1 MVLRRKIMK
10 TASMVFIWISIVL
23 NILSAIFLLIITL
36 VYGVLAVTKTYP
48 AENQPPEMITLWG
61 MFTLCIISFFIYLIY
76 GALNLVLC
84 ILSLKELN
92 KASPSKER
100 LLVLGILV
108 LIFVNLIAGILMLVY
123 RDKGGVVSDYNANNS
138 QATNTPKDEVQE
150 LKNKLDEINTL
161 RAKGVITES
170 EYQRM
175 REKLFK

>member
-1 MVLRRKIMK
+1 MK
-10 TASMVFIWISIVL
+10 TAAKVFIWISIVL
-23 NILSAIFLLIITL
+23 NIISAIFLLILTL
-36 VYGVLAVTKTYP
+36 VYGVLAAKDSYP
-48 AENQPPEMITLWG
+48 TDNRPEVMITLWG
-61 MFTLCIISFFIYLIY
+61 MFTLCIMSFFIYLIY

-92 KASPSKER
+92 KSSPSKER

-123 RDKGGVVSDYNANNS
+123 RDKVGVDSDYNVNNS
-138 QATNTPKDEVQE
+138 QATNTSKDEVQE
-150 LKNKLDEINTL
+150 LKNRLDEINTL

-175 REKLFK
+175 RGKLFK

>member
-1 MVLRRKIMK
+1 MK
-10 TASMVFIWISIVL
+10 TAAKVFIWISIVL

-36 VYGVLAVTKTYP
+36 VYGVLAATETYP
-48 AENQPPEMITLWG
+48 TDNRPPEMITLWG

-76 GALNLVLC
+76 GALSLVLC
-84 ILSLKELN
+84 ILSLKELD
-92 KASPSKER
+92 KTSPSKER

-123 RDKGGVVSDYNANNS
+123 RDKVGVDSDYNANNS